1 MSSKDIKEAR
11 VMHYKT
17 DNIEILIGNNANG
30 NINELFESLLFRY
43 QTDFLEKSMR
53 DSNFAFDYVD

>member
-1 MSSKDIKEAR
+1 MSSKDIKETR

>member
-1 MSSKDIKEAR
+1 MSSKDIKETR

-30 NINELFESLLFRY
+30 NINELFKSLLFRY
-43 QTDFLEKSMR
+43 QIDFLEKSMR
-53 DSNFAFDYVD
+53 DSNSAFDYVD

>member
-1 MSSKDIKEAR
+1 MTSKDIKETR